1 LKDLVMPKV
10 SICIPTHNSA
20 RYLPQA
26 IESVLKQEFIDYELV
41 ILDNAS
47 TDNTPALCS
56 GYTDSR
62 VRYLR
67 FEELTN
73 QAGNFNRCLKE
84 ARGQYLML
92 LHADDFL
99 LPGFLADRVS
109 RLDNDPN
116 TGFVFGA
123 VRIVDAEGEAVST
136 KSQWNE
142 DRRFRPGELLDH
154 LLLGC
159 IVSPPS
165 MLVRKSCA
173 DEAGPFRMDLTWG
186 HDWDWAIRLA
196 EKGAVRYASEP
207 LAAYRVHDDSGTAEV
222 LSAATNGHQERLI
235 LKETLARLSDK
246 KRSRELRRKS
256 FRALS
261 LRHMY
266 FAEQSLF
273 DGRKR
278 ALSHNLWYAMRADA
292 RMLARPTFWA
302 LSLGLFGPVKW
313 YSRYRVL
320 RNSPVLENHGR

>member
-1 LKDLVMPKV
+1 MKDQVMPKV
-10 SICIPTHNSA
+10 SICVPTYNSA

-26 IESVLKQEFIDYELV
+26 IESVLKQEFSDYELV

-47 TDNTPALCS
+47 TDNTTALCS
-56 GYTDSR
+56 GYTDAR

-84 ARGQYLML
+84 ARGEYLML

-99 LPGFLADRVS
+99 LSGFLADRVS
-109 RLDNDPN
+109 RLENDPD

-123 VRIVDAEGEAVST
+123 VKIVDAEDEITST

-142 DRRFRPGELLDH
+142 DRLFQPGELLDH

-165 MLVRKSCA
+165 MLVRKSVA
-173 DEAGPFRMDLTWG
+173 DEAGPFRTDLTWG

-196 EKGAVRYASEP
+196 EKSAVRYGSKP

-222 LSAATNGHQERLI
+222 LSAAKNGRQERVI

-246 KRSRELRRKS
+246 KRSRELRRKA

-273 DGRKR
+273 AGRKR
-278 ALSHNLWYAMRADA
+278 ALSHNLWYAMRADV

-302 LSLGLFGPVKW
+302 LTLSLVGPVKW
-313 YSRYRVL
+313 YSRYRVI
-320 RNSPVLENHGR
+320 RNNPVLENHGR